1 MSNAMTLFGN
11 QAQLPAWMATVEMDA
26 TTKAL
31 SGGTGGSN
39 RRISIE
45 GGVFRMI
52 VNGEEQAVNEDRAM
66 NIVIVSAA
74 LAINRQY
81 YEGTYVK
88 GVSAPPTCW
97 SPDGKKPAA
106 DAEKPQ
112 SSSCDSCPQNIAGSG
127 QGESRA
133 CRFQQRLAVVLEGEI
148 GGPVYQLALPATSL
162 FGKGEANNTKLPL
175 QAYSRFL
182 VMNNAPI
189 TGVVTEMRFD
199 TTAATPKLTF
209 KAVRPLTKA
218 EYDVSQEQGASAEAI
233 AAVTMTVFKADQKK
247 AAPAPR
253 AKPVAAVVEEEDEV
267 PTPKAKAKPAVADD
281 EGDEPVVTSKA
292 KPDVVAPAGKRPVS
306 AVVAEWDE

>member
-11 QAQLPAWMATVEMDA
+11 QAQLPAWMANVEMDA

-31 SGGTGGSN
+31 SGGNGGSS

-88 GVSAPPTCW
+88 GVSVPPTCW

-106 DAEKPQ
+106 DVEQPQ

-218 EYDVSQEQGASAEAI
+218 EYDVSQEQGASDEAI

-247 AAPAPR
+247 AVPAPR

-281 EGDEPVVTSKA
+281 EGDEPMVTSKA
-292 KPDVVAPAGKRPVS
+292 KPAVVAPAGKRPVS
-306 AVVAEWDE
+306 AVVAEWDD

>member
-11 QAQLPAWMATVEMDA
+11 QAQLPAWMANVEMDA

-31 SGGTGGSN
+31 SGGTGGSS

-88 GVSAPPTCW
+88 GVSVPPTCW

-106 DAEKPQ
+106 DVEQPQ

-218 EYDVSQEQGASAEAI
+218 EYDVSQEQGASDEAI

-247 AAPAPR
+247 AVPAPR

-281 EGDEPVVTSKA
+281 EGDEPMVTSKA
-292 KPDVVAPAGKRPVS
+292 KPAVVAPAGKRPVS
-306 AVVAEWDE
+306 AVVAEWDD